1 MNDADLA
8 TLANLA
14 EIAGVFIVCAGLLF
28 AFFELAHY
36 RRQRREMAAIELVH
50 SFQNP
55 HFSDSLLIVL
65 SMPDGMDA
73 AELRAHDER
82 FERSAMEL
90 SLTLESVGIMV
101 HRKIV
106 SLDMV
111 WELMGG
117 VFLAAW
123 RKMRPWVDDMR
134 EQQNNPKFDEWM
146 QWLAERLE
154 ASADRMGRE
163 PAYKQFR

>member
-1 MNDADLA
+1 MNPDDLA
-8 TLANLA
+8 RLANLA

-55 HFSDSLLIVL
+55 RFSDSLLIVL
-65 SMPDGMDA
+65 SMPDGLDA
-73 AELRAHDER
+73 VALRDHDER
-82 FERSAMEL
+82 FERAAMEL

-101 HRKIV
+101 HRRIV
-106 SLDMV
+106 SLDVV

-117 VFLAAW
+117 VFLTAW

-134 EQQNNPKFDEWM
+134 EQQGNPKFDEWM

-154 ASADRMGRE
+154 ASGDQLGRA
-163 PAYKQFR
+163 PAYEQFR